1 MNLEQIKKAAV
12 IFILCA
18 AAAVALQLVFPIV
31 LGVFV
36 NGLPFVGAF
45 LLYDFLSRKKWK
57 TCLSWEKEK
66 RNEEVGTNT
75 EMPDSEEKK
84 IERAKCPD
92 SQEPEREKCRKETG
106 KRKMEDVSL
115 WYQETGRERIRNIIL
130 ELDARGIH
138 EFWIQ
143 ERGHYNIRTE
153 RGYRRAG
160 CIAKLPKD
168 ALEELVKELAKD
180 GMSAAVKGRYLH
192 IGWQR

>member
-45 LLYDFLSRKKWK
+45 LLYDFLIHLNS
-57 TCLSWEKEK
+57 
-66 RNEEVGTNT
+66 
-75 EMPDSEEKK
+75 SET
-84 IERAKCPD
+84 
-92 SQEPEREKCRKETG
+92 EREKCRKETG
-106 KRKMEDVSL
+106 KSKREDVFL
-115 WYQETGRERIRNIIL
+115 WYQETGREGIRNIIL

-143 ERGHYNIRTE
+143 EGGHYNIRTE

-168 ALEELVKELAKD
+168 ALEELAKERVKD
-180 GMSAAVKGRYLH
+180 GMKAAVKGRYLH
-192 IGWQR
+192 IGWNR

>member
-31 LGVFV
+31 LGVVV
-36 NGLPFVGAF
+36 NGLPLVGAF
-45 LLYDFLSRKKWK
+45 LLYDFLIRKKWK

-75 EMPDSEEKK
+75 EMPDPEEKK
-84 IERAKCPD
+84 GDEEGYLNN
-92 SQEPEREKCRKETG
+92 SETEREKCRKETG
-106 KRKMEDVSL
+106 KSKREDVSL
-115 WYQETGRERIRNIIL
+115 WYRETGRERIQNIIL

-143 ERGHYNIRTE
+143 EGGHYNIRTE

-168 ALEELVKELAKD
+168 ALDELAKELVKD
-180 GMSAAVKGRYLH
+180 GMKAAVKGRYLH
-192 IGWQR
+192 IGWNR